1 MRATDGPAQTGY
13 RGLLRDHEFSG
24 LFVADVTSRIGSQL
38 GKFALAALVYER
50 TRSAALAAVTFA
62 VTYLPGLLGGPV
74 LSTLA
79 DRLPRRGILITCDVV
94 RAVLTALIALLGDH
108 VPLALALLL
117 LAEFFRVPFGAARTA
132 ILADVLPAERFAAGN
147 ALVATSQQ
155 AVQVIGFAAGGFV
168 VVLIGS
174 PAALGVNAL
183 AYAVSAV
190 LLAVFVLPRPAPAR
204 PAGARQ
210 PILRDTW
217 QGLRVVRDTTRMPS
231 LFCLLFLGPT
241 VLATAEGLAL
251 PLAAELGLGD
261 QGAGI
266 LLAAAPLGS
275 AVGLLAVG
283 RMPAPARERLVA
295 PGAVAV
301 GMCVAAAGLAGPS
314 VLVVAAL
321 LLAGLA
327 MGHVAQL
334 QAAIVGLVPA
344 GARGRVIGLANTAL
358 QFGQALALLLAGVIA
373 QATSSRGVLVGA
385 GVAAGLA
392 AAAVAGR
399 DSVVRHASRP
409 RPEIAPGPRSGSPVA
424 PSVAGPA
431 GAQRADVRSDVVRP
445 ATVQLAKGQPTKVQ
459 QPNVR
464 PTKAGPAEVRLA
476 GREAE
481 HRPAG

>member
-1 MRATDGPAQTGY
+1 MRDADGSAQTGY
-13 RGLLRDHEFSG
+13 RGLLRNHEFAG
-24 LFVADVTSRIGSQL
+24 LFAADVASRIGSQL

-79 DRLPRRGILITCDVV
+79 DRLPRRGLLITCDVV
-94 RAVLTALIALLGDH
+94 RAVVTALIALLGDH
-108 VPLALALLL
+108 IPLALGLLL

-168 VVLIGS
+168 VVLVGS

-183 AYAVSAV
+183 AYAMSAV
-190 LLAVFVLPRPAPAR
+190 LLAVFVASRPAPER
-204 PAGARQ
+204 PAGAARH

-217 QGLRVVRDTTRMPS
+217 QGLRIVRDTARMPS

-251 PLAAELGLGD
+251 PLAADLGLGD

-266 LLAAAPLGS
+266 LLAAPPLGS
-275 AVGLLAVG
+275 AVGLLVVG
-283 RMPAPARERLVA
+283 RMSAPRRNRLVA

-301 GMCVAAAGLAGPS
+301 GLCVAAAGLAGPAA
-314 VLVVAAL
+314 LVVAAL

-344 GARGRVIGLANTAL
+344 GARGRVVGLANTAL
-358 QFGQALALLLAGVIA
+358 QLGQALALLLAGVIA

-385 GVAAGLA
+385 GVAAGM
-392 AAAVAGR
+392 AAVAVVGR
-399 DSVVRHASRP
+399 DSFGRRGALP
-409 RPEIAPGPRSGSPVA
+409 EPEIADDLPGGGTVA
-424 PSVAGPA
+424 PRLPGPA
-431 GAQRADVRSDVVRP
+431 GAQPAGTQPADVR
-445 ATVQLAKGQPTKVQ
+445 
-459 QPNVR
+459 
-464 PTKAGPAEVRLA
+464 PAEAQLA
-476 GREAE
+476 GREVE

>member
-1 MRATDGPAQTGY
+1 MRRADGPARTGY
-13 RGLLRDHEFSG
+13 RGLLRNHEFSG
-24 LFVADVTSRIGSQL
+24 LFVADVASRIGSQL

-79 DRLPRRGILITCDVV
+79 DRLPRRGLLITCDVV
-94 RAVLTALIALLGDH
+94 RAVVTALIALLGDNI
-108 VPLALALLL
+108 PLALALLL

-190 LLAVFVLPRPAPAR
+190 LLAVFVVSRPAPAR
-204 PAGARQ
+204 PAGGARH

-217 QGLRVVRDTTRMPS
+217 QGLRVVRDTARMPS

-266 LLAAAPLGS
+266 LLAAPPLGS

-283 RMPAPARERLVA
+283 RMSTRGRERLVA
-295 PGAVAV
+295 PGSVAV
-301 GMCVAAAGLAGPS
+301 GLCVAAAGLAGPA

-344 GARGRVIGLANTAL
+344 GARGRVVGLANTAL
-358 QFGQALALLLAGVIA
+358 QLGQALALLLAGVIA

-385 GVAAGLA
+385 GVAAGMA
-392 AAAVAGR
+392 AAAVVGR
-399 DSVVRHASRP
+399 DPVARRESRP
-409 RPEIAPGPRSGSPVA
+409 EPVIADGLPSGGPVA
-424 PSVAGPA
+424 PRVPGPA
-431 GAQRADVRSDVVRP
+431 GAQPAGMRPAEGRPADV
-445 ATVQLAKGQPTKVQ
+445 Q
-459 QPNVR
+459 
-464 PTKAGPAEVRLA
+464 PAEGLLA

>member
-1 MRATDGPAQTGY
+1 MRGSDRSAQTGY
-13 RGLLRDHEFSG
+13 RGLLRNHEFSG
-24 LFVADVTSRIGSQL
+24 LFVADVASRIGSQL

-50 TRSAALAAVTFA
+50 TRSPALAAVTFA

-79 DRLPRRGILITCDVV
+79 DRLPRRGLLITCDVV

-174 PAALGVNAL
+174 PAALGINAL

-190 LLAVFVLPRPAPAR
+190 LLAVFVVSRPAPAR
-204 PAGARQ
+204 PTGAGH
-210 PILRDTW
+210 PILHDTW
-217 QGLRVVRDTTRMPS
+217 QGLRVVRETARMPS

-251 PLAAELGLGD
+251 PLAADLGLGE

-266 LLAAAPLGS
+266 LLAAPPLGS
-275 AVGLLAVG
+275 AVGLLVVG
-283 RMPAPARERLVA
+283 RMSAPTRERLVA
-295 PGAVAV
+295 PSAVSV
-301 GMCVAAAGLAGPS
+301 GLCVAAAGLAGLVGPA
-314 VLVVAAL
+314 VLVVVAL
-321 LLAGLA
+321 LLAGLG
-327 MGHVAQL
+327 MGHFAQL

-344 GARGRVIGLANTAL
+344 GARGRVVGLANTAL
-358 QFGQALALLLAGVIA
+358 QLGQALALLLAGVIA

-385 GVAAGLA
+385 GLAAGLA
-392 AAAVAGR
+392 AAAVVNRDPVTRRGR
-399 DSVVRHASRP
+399 RSEPDVAESLPSGGPVVP
-409 RPEIAPGPRSGSPVA
+409 QVP
-424 PSVAGPA
+424 GPA
-431 GAQRADVRSDVVRP
+431 GARPANVRP
-445 ATVQLAKGQPTKVQ
+445 AEVQLTEA
-459 QPNVR
+459 R
-464 PTKAGPAEVRLA
+464 PA
-476 GREAE
+476 GRETE

>member
-1 MRATDGPAQTGY
+1 MRDADGSAQTGY
-13 RGLLRDHEFSG
+13 RGLLRNHEFAG
-24 LFVADVTSRIGSQL
+24 LFAADVASRIGSQL

-79 DRLPRRGILITCDVV
+79 DRLPRRGLLITCDVV
-94 RAVLTALIALLGDH
+94 RAVVTALIALLGDH
-108 VPLALALLL
+108 IPLALGLLL

-168 VVLIGS
+168 VVLVGS

-183 AYAVSAV
+183 AYAMSAV
-190 LLAVFVLPRPAPAR
+190 LLAVFVASRPAPER
-204 PAGARQ
+204 PAGAARH

-217 QGLRVVRDTTRMPS
+217 QGLRIVRDTARMPS

-251 PLAAELGLGD
+251 PLAADLGLGD

-266 LLAAAPLGS
+266 LLAAPPLGS
-275 AVGLLAVG
+275 AVGLLVVG
-283 RMPAPARERLVA
+283 RMSAPRRNRLVA

-301 GMCVAAAGLAGPS
+301 GLCVAAAGLAGPAA
-314 VLVVAAL
+314 LVVAAL

-344 GARGRVIGLANTAL
+344 GARGRVVGLANTAL
-358 QFGQALALLLAGVIA
+358 QLGQALALLLAGVIA

-385 GVAAGLA
+385 GVAAGM
-392 AAAVAGR
+392 AAVTVVGR
-399 DSVVRHASRP
+399 DSFGRRGALP
-409 RPEIAPGPRSGSPVA
+409 EPEIADDLPGGGTVA
-424 PSVAGPA
+424 PRLPGPA
-431 GAQRADVRSDVVRP
+431 GAQPAGTQPADVR
-445 ATVQLAKGQPTKVQ
+445 
-459 QPNVR
+459 
-464 PTKAGPAEVRLA
+464 PAEAQLA
-476 GREAE
+476 GREVE

>member
-1 MRATDGPAQTGY
+1 MRGTDESAGPAQTGY
-13 RGLLRDHEFSG
+13 RGLLRNHEFSG
-24 LFVADVTSRIGSQL
+24 LFVADVASRIGGQL

-50 TRSAALAAVTFA
+50 TRSAALAAVAFA

-79 DRLPRRGILITCDVV
+79 DRLPRRGLLITCDVV
-94 RAVLTALIALLGDH
+94 RAVVTGLIAFLGDNI
-108 VPLALALLL
+108 PLALALLL

-132 ILADVLPAERFAAGN
+132 ILADVLPTERFAAGN

-190 LLAVFVLPRPAPAR
+190 LLAVFVVPRPAPAR
-204 PAGARQ
+204 PAGTRQ

-217 QGLRVVRDTTRMPS
+217 QGLRVVRDTARMPS

-251 PLAAELGLGD
+251 PLAAELRLGE

-266 LLAAAPLGS
+266 LLAAPPLGS
-275 AVGLLAVG
+275 AVGLLVVG
-283 RMPAPARERLVA
+283 RMSTPTRERLVA

-301 GMCVAAAGLAGPS
+301 GLCIAAAGLAGPA

-344 GARGRVIGLANTAL
+344 GARGRVVGLANTAL
-358 QFGQALALLLAGVIA
+358 QLGQALALLLAGVIA

-385 GVAAGLA
+385 GVAAGVA
-392 AAAVAGR
+392 AAAVVGR
-399 DSVVRHASRP
+399 DPAARQEGRP
-409 RPEIAPGPRSGSPVA
+409 TPEPVNDLAIAGPGAPRVP
-424 PSVAGPA
+424 GPA
-431 GAQRADVRSDVVRP
+431 GA
-445 ATVQLAKGQPTKVQ
+445 L
-459 QPNVR
+459 
-464 PTKAGPAEVRLA
+464 PAEVRPAGALPAEVRPAEVGMA

-481 HRPAG
+481 RRPAG

>member
-1 MRATDGPAQTGY
+1 MQKVRGADGSTGY
-13 RGLLRDHEFSG
+13 RGLLRNHEFAG
-24 LFVADVTSRIGSQL
+24 LFVADVASRIGSQL

-79 DRLPRRGILITCDVV
+79 DRLPRRGLLITCDVV
-94 RAVLTALIALLGDH
+94 RAVVTTLIALLGDH
-108 VPLALALLL
+108 IPLALGLLL

-183 AYAVSAV
+183 AYAMSAV
-190 LLAVFVLPRPAPAR
+190 LLAVFVVSRPAPAR
-204 PAGARQ
+204 PAGAARH

-217 QGLRVVRDTTRMPS
+217 QGLRVVRDTARMPS

-266 LLAAAPLGS
+266 LLAAPPLGS
-275 AVGLLAVG
+275 AIGLLAVG
-283 RMPAPARERLVA
+283 RMSAQRRERLVG
-295 PGAVAV
+295 PGAVTA
-301 GMCVAAAGLAGPS
+301 GLCVAAAGLAGPA

-358 QFGQALALLLAGVIA
+358 QLGQALALLLAGVIA

-385 GVAAGLA
+385 GVAAGMA
-392 AAAVAGR
+392 AATVAGR
-399 DSVVRHASRP
+399 DPVARRGSRP
-409 RPEIAPGPRSGSPVA
+409 EPEIADDLPSGGPVA
-424 PSVAGPA
+424 PRLPGPA
-431 GAQRADVRSDVVRP
+431 GAQPAGAQPAGQQPAGRRPADVR
-445 ATVQLAKGQPTKVQ
+445 
-459 QPNVR
+459 
-464 PTKAGPAEVRLA
+464 PAEVQLA